1 MSSPP
6 PSVITF
12 FMVGCQRCGTT
23 WTAAALRDHPQVYQP
38 VKKQSYFFDRYY
50 DKGIDWYLSFFKD
63 VKPHHKAVGEIAT
76 GYCFP
81 DSVPR
86 MAKHFPDVKLMMVMR
101 NPIDRAY
108 SNYQTRKVEEEWDSF
123 EDAIELDSEFLERG
137 QYIDQVEALLE
148 YYDRDKILFLLYD
161 DLSNNDRAYLTEILN
176 FIGVDS
182 DRESKL
188 FGQRKN
194 AAIFPRVR
202 KWLHLLGLDSFVHL
216 IRKSFIGDWLRR
228 SRKSKGSAYQ
238 PMNPRTKKKLIEHF
252 RPYNARLSTF
262 LHRDLSHWNG
272 E

>member
-176 FIGVDS
+176 I
-182 DRESKL
+182 
-188 FGQRKN
+188 
-194 AAIFPRVR
+194 A
-202 KWLHLLGLDSFVHL
+202 
-216 IRKSFIGDWLRR
+216 
-228 SRKSKGSAYQ
+228 
-238 PMNPRTKKKLIEHF
+238 T
-252 RPYNARLSTF
+252 
-262 LHRDLSHWNG
+262 
-272 E
+272 

>member
-1 MSSPP
+1 MGSQENND
-6 PSVITF
+6 VTF

-23 WTAAALRDHPQVYQP
+23 WTDAALRAHPNVFLPEQ
-38 VKKQSYFFDRYY
+38 KQSYFFDRNY
-50 DKGIDWYLSFFKD
+50 DKGIDWFLERFKGAED
-63 VKPHHKAVGEIAT
+63 HHTAIGEIAT

-137 QYIDQVEALLE
+137 QYIDQVEALLK
-148 YYDRDKILFLLYD
+148 YYDRDKILLLLYD
-161 DLSNNDRAYLTEILN
+161 DLSKDDRAYLTKILD

-194 AAIFPRVR
+194 AAIFPRLR
-202 KWLHLLGLDSFVHL
+202 K
-216 IRKSFIGDWLRR
+216 I
-228 SRKSKGSAYQ
+228 
-238 PMNPRTKKKLIEHF
+238 
-252 RPYNARLSTF
+252 LS
-262 LHRDLSHWNG
+262 L
-272 E
+272 